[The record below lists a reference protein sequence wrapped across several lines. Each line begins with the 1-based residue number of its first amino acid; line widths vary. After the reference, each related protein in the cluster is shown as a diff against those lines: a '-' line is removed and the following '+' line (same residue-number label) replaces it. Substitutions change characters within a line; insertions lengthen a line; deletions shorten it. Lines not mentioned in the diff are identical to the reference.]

1 MSGALATTV
10 DHLVWD
16 EDGRDWPNRSASR
29 FVTAGGLHWHVQ
41 TMGQGPVML
50 MLHGTGATTHSW
62 AHLAPPLA
70 KRFTLVMPDLP
81 GHGFTGLPSR
91 RRLSLNGMSAL
102 LGDLLTAMN
111 VRPAYVVGHSAGA
124 AIGLRMTLDGQL
136 ASRGIVSL
144 NGALMPFAG
153 LAGIAYPALA
163 KLLFL
168 NPFSISILARKTA
181 VPGTVKKLIEGTGS
195 SLDEAALNFYERALR
210 TKRHIAAASGMMAH
224 WDLRALKGDLP
235 RLTTPLSLICGEND
249 RAVPLGVATD
259 VMKLVP
265 HASLRVLEGL
275 GHLAH
280 EESPG
285 RVVDAIFDAVGL
297 PEEIAVQPSYG
308 PIAC

>member
-1 MSGALATTV
+1 MSAALTTTA

-29 FVTAGGLHWHVQ
+29 FFMSGGLQWHVQ
-41 TMGQGPVML
+41 VMGQGPVML

-62 AHLAPPLA
+62 GALAPLLA
-70 KRFTLVMPDLP
+70 KRFTLAMPDLP

-91 RRLSLNGMSAL
+91 RRLSLPGMSEL
-102 LGDLLTAMN
+102 VGGLMTTMKLT
-111 VRPAYVVGHSAGA
+111 PAFVLGHSAGA
-124 AIGLRMTLDGQL
+124 AIALRMTLDKL
-136 ASRGIVSL
+136 IAPRGIVSL

-181 VPGTVKKLIEGTGS
+181 VPGAVKRLIKGTGS
-195 SLDEAALNFYERALR
+195 SLDEAGLGFYERAFR

-235 RLTTPLSLICGEND
+235 RLKTPLTLVCGEND

-265 HASLRVLEGL
+265 HATMRVLEGL

-285 RVVDAIFDAVGL
+285 RASDVIFEAVGL
-297 PEEIAVQPSYG
+297 PEEITVQPSYG
-308 PIAC
+308 RVSC